1 MPVSYSART
10 TPKPIYGHRAVQK
23 KARRG
28 GRHVHAAG
36 NFAAYAGTSAED
48 LEHVLIFDFEGNK
61 LAGPLDLEAAD
72 AWLAQEQL
80 DRLSGGLLGGGS

>member
-1 MPVSYSART
+1 MGIALYRRRRDAAGAMS
-10 TPKPIYGHRAVQK
+10 TP
-23 KARRG
+23 
-28 GRHVHAAG
+28 G